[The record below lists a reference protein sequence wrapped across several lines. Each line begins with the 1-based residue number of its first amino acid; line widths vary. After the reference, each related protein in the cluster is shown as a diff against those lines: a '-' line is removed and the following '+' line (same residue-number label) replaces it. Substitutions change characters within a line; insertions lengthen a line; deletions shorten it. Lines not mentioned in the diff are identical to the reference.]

1 MADEAGRGV
10 DPVAVLE
17 APVVAAAIR
26 PTAIVR
32 SVPTVHRLN
41 DCRRRVL
48 TRRAAPPAD
57 KLTSAWDRVL
67 RIESDVDSGL
77 LSKLGWVSQ

>member
-32 SVPTVHRLN
+32 SVPTVHPLN

-48 TRRAAPPAD
+48 TR
-57 KLTSAWDRVL
+57 
-67 RIESDVDSGL
+67 
-77 LSKLGWVSQ
+77 